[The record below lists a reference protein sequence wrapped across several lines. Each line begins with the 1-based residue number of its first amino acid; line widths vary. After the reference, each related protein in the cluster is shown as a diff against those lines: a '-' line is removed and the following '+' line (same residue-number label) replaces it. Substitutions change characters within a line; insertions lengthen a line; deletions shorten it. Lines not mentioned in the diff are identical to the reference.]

1 MPASAQWFITAAA
14 VVTAIGLLIK
24 KVIIPGYKGV
34 GALEDALPVFREFTA
49 TFKGKTDVFKV
60 IEEIAQQF
68 RTDSGS
74 SLRDAVDQ
82 LGRYAER
89 NRLSAEKAAE
99 VANQAAA
106 VAEQAAEDNRRS
118 NEQLMIRFEAQ
129 RQLDEQRSE
138 QQERLVLKVDRAAV
152 KLDQMMHDRAQV
164 ATDLTAREKKVDAAS
179 GGVASDLT
187 ERQRLIDEASSGVAS
202 DLAASRQ
209 RADDTP
215 AGETAGTAADAAS
228 QTPKLPEDDET

>member
-1 MPASAQWFITAAA
+1 MPDWAQWFITAAA
-14 VVTAIGLLIK
+14 VVTAVGLLIK

-34 GALEDALPVFREFTA
+34 GALEDALPVFKEFTA
-49 TFKGKTDVFKV
+49 TFKGKTDIFKV

-99 VANQAAA
+99 VANSASA
-106 VAEQAAEDNRRS
+106 VAERAADDNRRS
-118 NEQLMIRFEAQ
+118 NDQMMIRFEAQ
-129 RQLDEQRSE
+129 RQLDEQRAQ
-138 QQERLVLKVDRAAV
+138 QQERMLLQTDRLMV
-152 KLDQMMHDRAQV
+152 QVNQMMSDRAQV

-179 GGVASDLT
+179 GGVAADLT
-187 ERQRLIDEASSGVAS
+187 ERQRQVDEASSGVAS
-202 DLAASRQ
+202 DLAAARD
-209 RADDTP
+209 RANETVGD
-215 AGETAGTAADAAS
+215 AGAAADAAS
-228 QTPKLPEDDET
+228 QTPPGEGQP